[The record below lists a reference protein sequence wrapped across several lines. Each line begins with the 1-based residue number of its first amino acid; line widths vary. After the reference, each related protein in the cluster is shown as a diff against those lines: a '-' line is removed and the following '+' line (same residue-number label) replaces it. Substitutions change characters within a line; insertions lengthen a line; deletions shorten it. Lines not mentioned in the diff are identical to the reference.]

1 MRAVVTS
8 TIMSLH
14 RIVIIFHLLGAGTL
28 IGLVVVTALL
38 AFKKSFSLQTL
49 AVLNQIKWLGP
60 VVSGTMLLSGFY
72 LYWED
77 RDELNDNP
85 LFWVKIALYIIEG
98 SLAGLVIDQRVG
110 QLMSSTPA
118 KKKQVA
124 WLYGIHAAMI
134 IAISVIGKIL

>member
-1 MRAVVTS
+1 MD
-8 TIMSLH
+8 LH
-14 RIVIIFHLLGAGTL
+14 RIIIILHLLGAGIL
-28 IGLVVVTALL
+28 IGLVVITALL

-49 AVLNQIKWLGP
+49 AVLNQVKWLGP
-60 VVSGTMLLSGFY
+60 FFSGLQLVTGLF

-85 LFWVKIALYIIEG
+85 LFSTKIGLYVIEG
-98 SLAGLVIDQRVG
+98 TLAGLVIDRRVA

-124 WLYGIHAAMI
+124 WLYGIHA
-134 IAISVIGKIL
+134 